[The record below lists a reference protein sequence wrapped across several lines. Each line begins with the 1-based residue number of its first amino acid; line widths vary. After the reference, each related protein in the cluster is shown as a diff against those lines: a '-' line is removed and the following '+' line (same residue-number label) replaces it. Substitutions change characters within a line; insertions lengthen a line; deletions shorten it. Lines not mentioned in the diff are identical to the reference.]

1 MERPR
6 IAINAAVLAAAIR
19 IETCLKTYVGTGIA
33 SDDRFGS
40 IAKILC
46 NAAGL
51 LGFVRSGVHNIEV
64 VNINVQSFE
73 PIGRTPGSP
82 PSTDD
87 LAALRSLVN
96 DRAKFLLR
104 RHLLSSHEHIA
115 MSSAFHHHSHYSNT
129 VFVILGCGVI
139 SLRAWSNEVMLLS

>member
-1 MERPR
+1 VCRPGVTVNATMLAS
-6 IAINAAVLAAAIR
+6 AIG
-19 IETCLKTYVGTGIA
+19 IETCLKTDIRAVIA

-40 IAKILC
+40 VTKILC
-46 NAAGL
+46 SAAGL
-51 LGFVRSGVHNIEV
+51 LVSVGVDVDNIEV
-64 VNINVQSFE
+64 INIDVQCFE

-82 PSTDD
+82 PPTDG
-87 LAALRSLVN
+87 LAALRRLVN

-115 MSSAFHHHSHYSNT
+115 MSSAFHHHSDYSNT